1 MPSDILST
9 TDANNDGDD
18 DNPDDDGNADEE
30 TADAVAP
37 RTGLVPQR
45 RSRYTVMLSD
55 ENERV
60 VGEWLEKEV
69 D

>member
-9 TDANNDGDD
+9 TDANNDGD

-37 RTGLVPQR
+37 RTGLVPQDLDTQ
-45 RSRYTVMLSD
+45 SIMLSD
-55 ENERV
+55 ENESGGG
-60 VGEWLEKEV
+60 VGEGGGLI